1 MRDVRHMWRHVFE
14 YTLPAIIGAGAVGL
28 VFGLTRQRPA
38 AWIVLMVLMIALIA
52 ASTQIVWEIFPQ
64 WHDGW
69 KHSVVVIGVALAV
82 AVPFSFL
89 MKRFRKKDGHDA

>member
-1 MRDVRHMWRHVFE
+1 MWQHVLE
-14 YTLPAIIGAGAVGL
+14 NTLPALVGAGAVGL

-64 WHDGW
+64 WHDGLA
-69 KHSVVVIGVALAV
+69 ALDCRHRSRPCDCSSIFFSDEE
-82 AVPFSFL
+82 VP
-89 MKRFRKKDGHDA
+89 